1 MYLSLYSSADAGSTQ
16 SSGKNATS
24 VPLKK
29 EIVVLFTVALISR
42 IFLKYSIPRTR
53 DGVAT

>member
-1 MYLSLYSSADAGSTQ
+1 MYLSLYSSSDVESPQ

-29 EIVVLFTVALISR
+29 EIVGLFSVLVDEQDIR
-42 IFLKYSIPRTR
+42 KIFYS
-53 DGVAT
+53 